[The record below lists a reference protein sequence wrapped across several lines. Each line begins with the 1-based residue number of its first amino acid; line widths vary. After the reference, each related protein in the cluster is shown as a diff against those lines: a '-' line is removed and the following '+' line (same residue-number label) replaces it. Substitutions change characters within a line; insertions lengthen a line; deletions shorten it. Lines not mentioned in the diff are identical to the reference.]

1 MEITAALPFPLMLL
15 AVMHL
20 TSPSV
25 NEGNPMRYEG
35 NPMRCGYVIAPYAL
49 LAIFF
54 RARVG
59 NMSFCYKVP

>member
-1 MEITAALPFPLMLL
+1 MEITAAPCLS
-15 AVMHL
+15 AHVARCDAL

-25 NEGNPMRYEG
+25 NEGNPMR
-35 NPMRCGYVIAPYAL
+35 CGYVIAPCAL

-59 NMSFCYKVP
+59 NMSFCCGVP